1 MLKRLTICLF
11 LMLFLIVAA
20 IWFDTAIA
28 EEPPKEITVH
38 SYTRRF
44 TLALEAGIN
53 MISMPLEVK
62 KIADQA
68 IDGNLRASDLAT
80 AGSKLIAVQRN
91 PSNQEWDAHASGVE
105 FPVTSFDPSPTALT
119 GTYTPAGG
127 DDLDVYALM
136 SGVNADIYGTH
147 EQIPAGNY
155 AFFDPT
161 TISWVIRFDQSD
173 GRFKAYIPGTST
185 EAMNFALESGKG
197 YLVNVMKTTTIDL
210 EGMPWG
216 TPIFGQS
223 PAAPAVK
230 SARPWAFVV
239 SGQLTVSIPLTEQ
252 SKVVVTNLRMGASI
266 LATTTIS
273 QNGQPYYSA
282 VFVDPDRKPL
292 VDSGDNYRVTL
303 IDPRTDPIHL
313 QFQVESADLST
324 AHLKADTQFS
334 VLVPQ
339 TTSLGQN
346 YPNPFNPETWIPFQL
361 HQPTTVSVLVYN
373 AAGKKVRQMD
383 IGFRPAGSYHSMG
396 RAVYWNGQ
404 TDLGEIVSSG
414 VYFYTLQAGAF
425 TSTRRLVILK

>member
-1 MLKRLTICLF
+1 M
-11 LMLFLIVAA
+11 
-20 IWFDTAIA
+20 
-28 EEPPKEITVH
+28 
-38 SYTRRF
+38 
-44 TLALEAGIN
+44 
-53 MISMPLEVK
+53 
-62 KIADQA
+62 
-68 IDGNLRASDLAT
+68 
-80 AGSKLIAVQRN
+80 
-91 PSNQEWDAHASGVE
+91 
-105 FPVTSFDPSPTALT
+105 
-119 GTYTPAGG
+119 
-127 DDLDVYALM
+127 
-136 SGVNADIYGTH
+136 
-147 EQIPAGNY
+147 
-155 AFFDPT
+155 
-161 TISWVIRFDQSD
+161 
-173 GRFKAYIPGTST
+173 
-185 EAMNFALESGKG
+185 
-197 YLVNVMKTTTIDL
+197 
-210 EGMPWG
+210 
-216 TPIFGQS
+216 
-223 PAAPAVK
+223 
-230 SARPWAFVV
+230 
-239 SGQLTVSIPLTEQ
+239 PLTEQ

-266 LATTTIS
+266 LATTTIG

-292 VDSGDNYRVTL
+292 VDSGDDYRVTL

-324 AHLKADTQFS
+324 AHLKADAQFS